1 MNFEQTIQ
9 QWLLLDNQIKSYN
22 EKLKEIRVNRKNIE
36 EKISIYAKNNNL
48 SNSIIKTSDGK
59 LKFINTKITT
69 PLTFKYI
76 EKCLGNIIKNT
87 DQVNAIL
94 NYIKNNRETSI
105 VPELK
110 RYYNN

>member
-9 QWLLLDNQIKSYN
+9 QWVLLDNQIKNYN
-22 EKLKEIRVNRKNIE
+22 EKLKELRTKRENIE
-36 EKISIYAKNNNL
+36 QKLSQHALNNNL
-48 SNSIIKTSDGK
+48 MNSVIKTNDSR
-59 LKFINTKITT
+59 LKFVNTKITT

-76 EKCLGNIIKNT
+76 EKTLGEIIKNT
-87 DQVNAIL
+87 EQVTTIV
-94 NYIKNNRETSI
+94 NYIKNNREHKV